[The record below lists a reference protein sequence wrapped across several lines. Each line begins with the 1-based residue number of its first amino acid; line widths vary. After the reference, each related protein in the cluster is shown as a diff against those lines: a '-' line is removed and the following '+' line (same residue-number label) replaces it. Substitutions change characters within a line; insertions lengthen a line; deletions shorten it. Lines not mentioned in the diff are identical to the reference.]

1 MSVYNI
7 FEISNG
13 LIAMKHYQTQA
24 ALMKALAHPV
34 RLAILDVLR
43 RREACV
49 CHLEAVLSQRQAYI
63 SQQLMQLREAGLIDS
78 RKDGRMVYY
87 WIADGRV
94 YGLLDVLFGPTP
106 AGEAH
111 RVDGCTC
118 PHCAVS
124 ISVDAI
130 PVFSSKENSHAHR

>member
-1 MSVYNI
+1 
-7 FEISNG
+7 
-13 LIAMKHYQTQA
+13 MKHYQTQA

-49 CHLEAVLSQRQAYI
+49 CHLEATLGQRQAYI

-87 WIADGRV
+87 WISDGRV
-94 YGLLDVLFGPTP
+94 YGLLDVLCGPAP
-106 AGEAH
+106 VGGSYRA
-111 RVDGCTC
+111 DGCPC
-118 PHCAVS
+118 PYCAAS
-124 ISVDAI
+124 IDAETI
-130 PVFSSKENSHAHR
+130 PVFSNKENSHAQR